1 MRWVTVTALQIQA
14 PGSPHQVDQH
24 RPVPLRP
31 QRPTDSAL
39 PGLGHRGGHG
49 EGLLCP
55 ERLCGRREAS
65 RVRWSGCSAVTCIL
79 ESSVESPEARRSWG
93 RISDLA
99 ALADR
104 HLFPGMPQITTGVLH
119 IANAGMYIECGRL
132 HLNMF
137 YSWQQNLSCFQ
148 NYLLIYYLMTFSCLD
163 ISLTSLR
170 NDQQPQFRFRLQA
183 QHEL

>member
-55 ERLCGRREAS
+55 ERLWLGGLAYFCATLRSVQSPSAPRSPALEVGTGPDCGVEAGGGHTWGPVA
-65 RVRWSGCSAVTCIL
+65 RFFLTEVFFPLHSG
-79 ESSVESPEARRSWG
+79 G
-93 RISDLA
+93 GGQ
-99 ALADR
+99 
-104 HLFPGMPQITTGVLH
+104 PG
-119 IANAGMYIECGRL
+119 
-132 HLNMF
+132 
-137 YSWQQNLSCFQ
+137 S
-148 NYLLIYYLMTFSCLD
+148 
-163 ISLTSLR
+163 
-170 NDQQPQFRFRLQA
+170 
-183 QHEL
+183 